1 MGRVAARA
9 SARSLSPCIWM
20 WRAFCWFSGGQNIQF
35 LITGNARNV
44 ELNIQPQMRKGSCRK
59 YKAAVLGQ
67 GIDPWRVS
75 LSYRATPVLNS
86 VGTEPLG
93 APAAILSEVGR
104 STFHHSPS
112 AGIGLCG

>member
-1 MGRVAARA
+1 
-9 SARSLSPCIWM
+9 M
-20 WRAFCWFSGGQNIQF
+20 WRAFCWFSGGQNIPNLIVGGLEFLASQLNIQF